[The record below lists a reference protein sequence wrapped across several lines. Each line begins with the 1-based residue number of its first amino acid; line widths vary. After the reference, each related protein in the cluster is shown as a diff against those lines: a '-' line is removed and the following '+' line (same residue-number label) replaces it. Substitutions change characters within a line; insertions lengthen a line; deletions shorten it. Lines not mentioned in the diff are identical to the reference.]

1 MVPPPARDEEQ
12 LHGAVSPRLALQQ
25 DETARDLAAVQEKQ
39 ELEEAIER
47 AQQEMQQ
54 LMQLQNAAALQQ
66 SDTGDVQA
74 PNGTPLDRAISGR
87 CSRVRNGRCGGGT
100 KQHDAERRAI
110 SDHCS
115 HDRNGGCGGGK
126 RRWRGRHR
134 THHFGHDCSGR

>member
-54 LMQLQNAAALQQ
+54 LMQLLKYSLELLQLLQLLRENWFLGSCLLQQ
-66 SDTGDVQA
+66 VLKVLLGS
-74 PNGTPLDRAISGR
+74 
-87 CSRVRNGRCGGGT
+87 
-100 KQHDAERRAI
+100 
-110 SDHCS
+110 
-115 HDRNGGCGGGK
+115 
-126 RRWRGRHR
+126 
-134 THHFGHDCSGR
+134 